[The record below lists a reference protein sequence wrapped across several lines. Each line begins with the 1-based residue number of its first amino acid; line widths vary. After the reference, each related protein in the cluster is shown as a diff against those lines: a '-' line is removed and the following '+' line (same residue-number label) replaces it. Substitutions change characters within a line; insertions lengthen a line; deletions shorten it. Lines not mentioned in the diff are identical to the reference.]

1 MGCAHREGMETR
13 RASSSDEELMQAV
26 ATGDADALREL
37 TGRWRRPL
45 YGFLHR
51 AAGGRET
58 DDLYQETWLRVV
70 RGARGFDARQRFS
83 TWLFQIALNLSRDL
97 RRRALP
103 EPVTAEALEQAVEM
117 VVSQGDARDAAL
129 DVQRLLAALPDAQR
143 EVVVLRVLEDVPED
157 DVARI
162 VGVPRGTVKSRLHH
176 GLARLAELA
185 KGGALR

>member
-1 MGCAHREGMETR
+1 
-13 RASSSDEELMQAV
+13 MQAV

-51 AAGGRET
+51 TADGRET

-70 RGARGFDARQRFS
+70 RGARGFDAGRRFS

-97 RRRALP
+97 HRRTLP
-103 EPVTAEALEQAVEM
+103 EPATSEALEQAAASLPAGE
-117 VVSQGDARDAAL
+117 ARDAAL
-129 DVQRLLAALPDAQR
+129 DVHRLLAALPEAQR
-143 EVVVLRVLEDVPED
+143 EVVVLRVLNDVSEDE
-157 DVARI
+157 VARI

-176 GLARLAELA
+176 GLARLAALA
-185 KGGALR
+185 KHGAAR